1 MRLQQMVGNR
11 AVQRLILQPEPA
23 EIHREPKQEQS
34 RLTALATITLARRGN
49 VRGDSRLAGYEGKI
63 ELLSFGTS
71 TARPG
76 RSGSREA
83 EPLGINFQKHV
94 DPSSPVLMQAVAEG
108 DPVKAARFEFVRPGD
123 GGKWVTAA
131 TFEFTDGFA
140 TSYQA
145 GSGGEPVESVSME
158 FRPTK

>member
-1 MRLQQMVGNR
+1 
-11 AVQRLILQPEPA
+11 
-23 EIHREPKQEQS
+23 
-34 RLTALATITLARRGN
+34 
-49 VRGDSRLAGYEGKI
+49 
-63 ELLSFGTS
+63 
-71 TARPG
+71 
-76 RSGSREA
+76 
-83 EPLGINFQKHV
+83 
-94 DPSSPVLMQAVAEG
+94 MQAVAEG